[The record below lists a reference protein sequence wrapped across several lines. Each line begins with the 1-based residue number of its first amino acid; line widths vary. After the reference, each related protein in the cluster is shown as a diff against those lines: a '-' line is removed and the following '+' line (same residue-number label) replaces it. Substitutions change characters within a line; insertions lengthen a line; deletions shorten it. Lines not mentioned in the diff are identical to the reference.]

1 MTSTSTSSTQK
12 IQEDVQVSEVK
23 PPVNKTIAQIRSL
36 AAGAAGGVCAVVV
49 GHPFDLVKVRL
60 QTSQKG
66 VYSGAM
72 DVVRRTVA
80 REGLV
85 RVCIWSFLLQLIV
98 SFCVLTSAGFVCRC
112 LGAVGWCDAYV

>member
-1 MTSTSTSSTQK
+1 MQD
-12 IQEDVQVSEVK
+12 DVKQVEAKS
-23 PPVNKTIAQIRSL
+23 VNQTLAQIRSFV
-36 AAGAAGGVCAVVV
+36 AGGAGGVCAVLV

-60 QTSQKG
+60 QTAEKG

-85 RVCIWSFLLQLIV
+85 RVGGR
-98 SFCVLTSAGFVCRC
+98 A
-112 LGAVGWCDAYV
+112 